1 MKLKKARIALCL
13 MACMVFTGVASEPV
27 NAYYEE
33 TKANSTYIYSE
44 WGFQTPTPDA
54 YEFAKQIDLRS
65 VGGYEVTNL
74 VDMCVTDSKDVYI
87 LESGLGVVL
96 RYDENLNYVS
106 SLAEFKLPDGTTT
119 TLKKPEGVFVSSKN
133 VMYIADTGNARVLV
147 CDLEGNVSLVVEK
160 PENILGTNL
169 ESFLPTRVVAD
180 SAGRISIVARNINS
194 GIMQFTKDGVFTG
207 YTGAPAV
214 TVSAWDKF
222 LRKFYSEEQLAT
234 MTTYVPTEY
243 NNIKIDKNNFIWG
256 TISSLKTTSI
266 TAAINSKD
274 LSGTTTPIK
283 KLNMTG
289 SDVLVRKDTYAPL
302 GDLMFMDSPSKIV
315 DVGLGPNGIYSM
327 LDSTKGRIFSYN
339 SSGIM
344 LYIFGGKGTAKGDV
358 QTPIAIDYIDEKI
371 VVLDSGLRSLL
382 VYEPTHYGEL
392 LIMAEGY
399 YNEGDYD
406 NANEAWKEVTTI
418 NANFKYPYIGLG
430 NAEYN
435 AGNYEDAMAYFEYAD
450 TKDQYS
456 NAKEKIR
463 KADMEV
469 LFPIIVMVVI
479 ALMVLFVGKGIF
491 VKVRS
496 YVRGELITYGEEDEE

>member
-1 MKLKKARIALCL
+1 MKLKKAGIALCL
-13 MACMVFTGVASEPV
+13 ACMVLTSASEPAS
-27 NAYYEE
+27 AYYEE
-33 TKANSTYIYSE
+33 AKANSTYIYNE
-44 WGFQTPTPDA
+44 WGFSMKTPDA
-54 YEFAKQIDLRS
+54 YEFAKQLDLRT
-65 VGGYEVTNL
+65 VGENEVTSL
-74 VDMCVTDSKDVYI
+74 TDMCVTDKNEIFI
-87 LESGLGVVL
+87 LESGLGMVF

-106 SLAEFKLPDGTTT
+106 SLSEFKLPDGTVT
-119 TLKKPEGVFVSSKN
+119 TLKKAEGVFVSSKD

-169 ESFLPTRVVAD
+169 ESFLPVRAVAD

-194 GIMQFTKDGVFTG
+194 GIMQFSKDGVFTG

-214 TVSAWDKF
+214 QVSALDKF
-222 LRKFYSEEQLAT
+222 LRKFYTEEQLAS

-256 TISSLKTTSI
+256 TISSLKTASI
-266 TAAINSKD
+266 TAAISSMD

-302 GDLMFMDSPSKIV
+302 GDLMFTDTPSKIV

-339 SSGIM
+339 NSGIM

-358 QTPIAIDYIDEKI
+358 QTPIAIDYIGDKI
-371 VVLDSGLRSLL
+371 LVLDSGLRSLL

-392 LIMAEGY
+392 LIAAEGY
-399 YNEGDYD
+399 YNEGDYN

-463 KADMEV
+463 KAIVEDA
-469 LFPIIVMVVI
+469 FPIVVSVIIVLI
-479 ALMVLFVGKGIF
+479 VLSIGKGAFKKI
-491 VKVRS
+491 RS